1 MDILFIGNL
10 GSAEILVLLFV
21 FVIPLV
27 LWIIAIVDL
36 VKRQFKDQT
45 TKIIWALVII
55 FVPFI
60 GSILYLLI
68 GRKGGVK

>member
-10 GSAEILVLLFV
+10 GSAEISLLLFV

-55 FVPFI
+55 FVPFL